1 MYLTYIILQSGKSL
15 NSSKSVPILHE
26 AEGKE
31 NKTRRFSELVS
42 AQLDAVYFSETL
54 KTNDLIDF
62 HHPVQAKNLN
72 FNSYNHFILLS
83 IKYSIQSCTQPL
95 LLSL

>member
-1 MYLTYIILQSGKSL
+1 MHVPIIILQSGKSL

-31 NKTRRFSELVS
+31 NRTRRFSELVS
-42 AQLDAVYFSETL
+42 AQLDTVCFWDTL
-54 KTNDLIDF
+54 KANDLIDF

-72 FNSYNHFILLS
+72 FNSYKFILYYQTNS
-83 IKYSIQSCTQPL
+83 P
-95 LLSL
+95 

>member
-1 MYLTYIILQSGKSL
+1 MVSGFFNIHTCTYITLQSGKSL

-31 NKTRRFSELVS
+31 NRTRRFSELVS
-42 AQLDAVYFSETL
+42 ALLDMFLGDIKDYV
-54 KTNDLIDF
+54 F

-72 FNSYNHFILLS
+72 SNSHNYILYYQTNS
-83 IKYSIQSCTQPL
+83 P
-95 LLSL
+95 